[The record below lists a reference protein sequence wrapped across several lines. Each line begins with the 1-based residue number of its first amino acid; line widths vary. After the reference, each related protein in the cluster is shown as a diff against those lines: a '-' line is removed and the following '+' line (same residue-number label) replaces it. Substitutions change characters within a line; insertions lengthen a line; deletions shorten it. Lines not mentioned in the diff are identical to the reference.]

1 MEACRRP
8 VFRMK
13 VGRYLIVFIFVMSML
28 IIFGK
33 RGLVDN
39 YAMKERLMALKKA
52 NQDISLEN
60 KELSKKVTLLRGD
73 LQYMEMLARNE
84 LGMVRKGD
92 LVYRYMK

>member
-1 MEACRRP
+1 
-8 VFRMK
+8 VIKMK
-13 VGRYLIVFIFVMSML
+13 VGRYLVVFIFVMGML

-39 YAMKERLMALKKA
+39 YSMKERLMSLKKT

-60 KELSKKVTLLRGD
+60 KELNKKVMLLRGD
-73 LQYMEMLARNE
+73 LQYMETLVRNE

-92 LVYRYMK
+92 LVYRYLK

>member
-1 MEACRRP
+1 
-8 VFRMK
+8 MK
-13 VGRYLIVFIFVMSML
+13 VGRYLVVFVFVMSML

-39 YAMKERLMALKKA
+39 YGMKERLMALKKG

-60 KELSKKVTLLRGD
+60 KELSKKVILLRGD
-73 LQYMEMLARNE
+73 LQYVEMLARNE

-92 LVYRYMK
+92 LVYRYTK